1 MNKVISF
8 IIMLLPGI
16 AQALEVPQIVRE
28 KVKEQLA
35 YTECSNLKLDDWKI
49 YPNQYIDD
57 SRFLYHKMVDG
68 NDIIVLDIGAAQKD
82 GEHCYLGGSAGT
94 PLVVFIK
101 TQNGQWDIAFDSE
114 LAVQEHT
121 WKKQSGR
128 DQLILALHGS
138 YCNGAGAQECWSA
151 LELKGTKFTQVKKH
165 SDYKK
170 SPYSSGENNVIR
182 SYAPSNSIAKPLN
195 QAPKI

>member
-1 MNKVISF
+1 MNRMMAF
-8 IIMLLPGI
+8 IVMLLSGI
-16 AQALEVPQIVRE
+16 AQALEVPKIVRE

-35 YTECSNLKLDDWKI
+35 YTECSNLKLDDWQV
-49 YPNQYIDD
+49 YPNQPIDD
-57 SRFLYHKMVDG
+57 SKLLYHRMVDG
-68 NDIIVLDIGAAQKD
+68 NDIIVLDIGASQKD
-82 GEHCYLGGSAGT
+82 GEYCYLGGSAGT

-101 TQNGQWDIAFDSE
+101 AQNGQWNIAFDSE

-121 WKKQSGR
+121 WKKQNGR

-151 LELKGTKFTQVKKH
+151 LELRGTNFTQVKKH
-165 SDYKK
+165 SDYKN

-182 SYAPSNSIAKPLN
+182 SYSLSNPLANPLN
-195 QAPKI
+195 

>member
-35 YTECSNLKLDDWKI
+35 YTECSNLKLDEWKI
-49 YPNQYIDD
+49 YPK
-57 SRFLYHKMVDG
+57 FLYHKMVDG

-114 LAVQEHT
+114 LAVQ
-121 WKKQSGR
+121 
-128 DQLILALHGS
+128 
-138 YCNGAGAQECWSA
+138 
-151 LELKGTKFTQVKKH
+151 
-165 SDYKK
+165 
-170 SPYSSGENNVIR
+170 
-182 SYAPSNSIAKPLN
+182 
-195 QAPKI
+195 

>member
-1 MNKVISF
+1 MNRIISF

-16 AQALEVPQIVRE
+16 TQASEVPQIVRE

-49 YPNQYIDD
+49 YPNQPIDD
-57 SRFLYHKMVDG
+57 SKLLYHRMVDG
-68 NDIIVLDIGAAQKD
+68 NYIIVLDIGAAQKD

-101 TQNGQWDIAFDSE
+101 VQNGQWNIAFDSE

-121 WKKQSGR
+121 WKKQNGR

-151 LELKGTKFTQVKKH
+151 LELRGANFTQVKKH
-165 SDYKK
+165 SDYKN
-170 SPYSSGENNVIR
+170 SPYSSGKNNVIR
-182 SYAPSNSIAKPLN
+182 SYAPSNPITNPLN
-195 QAPKI
+195 